1 MAKNKKLIY
10 IAGGIVVLLLLVVLI
25 LPFMIDGN
33 QYRPTIESMMTDA
46 LHRKVDIGNIRLSIL
61 SGGVSVD
68 NLAIADDPAFGSE
81 PFLKT
86 KEVTVGVELI
96 PLIFSRTLH
105 VTGLTIVQPEVTLL
119 RSNSGTWNFSSL
131 GAGGSSPSSTGSSAA
146 TGLSIQKFTIRNGTL
161 AVGNVGAS
169 SKMHRYDQVN
179 LESSDLS
186 YTTEFPFSL
195 TAKTAGN
202 GSVTLKGKAGPLN
215 ETNLA
220 ATPVD
225 ASLDVKNL
233 DLAGTGFVEP
243 SSGIA
248 GLVDFSGTLNS
259 DGKQM
264 TSKGTATATKLQLVP
279 GAMPAGQPVKVDYE
293 TEYQLTPQTGTL
305 KQGDVSVGKAL
316 AQLTGTYVTMG
327 DTTSLQL
334 KLTGNNMPATDI
346 VTLLPALNVSL
357 PKGAS
362 LKEGTINLNM
372 TISGPVNRLVT
383 AGPVSVSNAK
393 LTGFDLASQ
402 MKGLASFA
410 GIPNSSDTVIQ
421 TLSSTLRVAN
431 EGMRADNFN
440 LVVPA
445 IGSMTGNGTINS
457 NQALDFKMVAKLG
470 NAASPLGAISSLASF
485 GSGQGSKGGIP
496 FHIGGTTS
504 DPKFMPDLAGLAGGL
519 AGGAGSGLAG
529 DAASA
534 GKALAPAGGDLG
546 KTLGGL
552 FGKKN

>member
-1 MAKNKKLIY
+1 MAKNEKLIY
-10 IAGGIVVLLLLVVLI
+10 IAGGIVALLLLAVLI
-25 LPFMIDGN
+25 LPFMIDAN
-33 QYRPTIESMMTDA
+33 QYRPTIESMLTGA
-46 LHRKVDIGNIRLSIL
+46 LHRKVDIGNIRLSIF

-81 PFLKT
+81 PFLKA
-86 KEVTVGVELI
+86 KSVTVGVELI

-105 VTGLTIVQPEVTLL
+105 VTGLTIDQPEATLL
-119 RSNSGTWNFSSL
+119 RSKSGTWNFSSL
-131 GAGGSSPSSTGSSAA
+131 GATASQPAGDAPSTAGSSAA
-146 TGLSIQKFTIRNGTL
+146 AGLSIQRFTIRNGTL
-161 AVGNVGAS
+161 SVGNVGAN
-169 SKMHRYDQVN
+169 SKIHRYEQVN

-186 YTTEFPFSL
+186 YATEFPFTL

-202 GSVTLKGKAGPLN
+202 GSLTLKGKAGPLN
-215 ETNLA
+215 QTDLA

-243 SSGIA
+243 GSGIA
-248 GLVDFSGTLNS
+248 GLLDFSGTVNS

-279 GAMPAGQPVKVDYE
+279 GAMPAGEPVKVAYE

-316 AQLTGTYVTMG
+316 AQLTGTYMTMG
-327 DTTSLQL
+327 ETTTLQL
-334 KLTGNNMPATDI
+334 KLSGNNMPATDI
-346 VTLLPALNVSL
+346 VSLLPALNVSL

-362 LKEGTINLNM
+362 IKEGTMNLNM
-372 TISGPVNRLVT
+372 TISGPVDRLVT
-383 AGPVSVSNAK
+383 SGPVSVSNAK

-402 MKGLASFA
+402 MKGLSSFA
-410 GIPNSSDTVIQ
+410 GIPNSSDTTIQ
-421 TLSSTLRVAN
+421 TLSSNLRVAN

-457 NQALDFKMVAKLG
+457 NQALDFKMMAKLSNG
-470 NAASPLGAISSLASF
+470 ASPLGAISSLASL
-485 GSGQGSKGGIP
+485 GGGQGSKGGIP

-504 DPKFMPDLAGLAGGL
+504 DPKFMPDLTALASGLT
-519 AGGAGSGLAG
+519 GGAASGAKSLV
-529 DAASA
+529 
-534 GKALAPAGGDLG
+534 PAGGDVG

-552 FGKKN
+552 FGK

>member
-1 MAKNKKLIY
+1 MTKNKKLIY

-25 LPFMIDGN
+25 LPFMIDAN

-81 PFLKT
+81 PFLKA
-86 KEVTVGVELI
+86 KQVTVGVELI
-96 PLIFSRTLH
+96 PLIFSRALN
-105 VTGLTIVQPEVTLL
+105 VTGLTIIQPEATLL
-119 RSNSGTWNFSSL
+119 RSAAGKWNFSSL
-131 GAGGSSPSSTGSSAA
+131 GAGGSSNSSSSAA
-146 TGLSIQKFTIRNGTL
+146 AGLSIQKFTIRNG
-161 AVGNVGAS
+161 AVSLGNTGAN
-169 SKMHRYDQVN
+169 SKMHRYDNVN

-186 YTTEFPFSL
+186 YTTEFPFTL

-202 GSVTLKGKAGPLN
+202 GSIALNGKAGPLN
-215 ETNLA
+215 QTNLA
-220 ATPVD
+220 ETPVN
-225 ASLDVKNL
+225 ASLEVKSL

-243 SSGIA
+243 GSGIA
-248 GLVDFSGTLNS
+248 GLLDFNGTVNS

-264 TSKGTATATKLQLVP
+264 ISKGTATASKLQLVP
-279 GAMPAGQPVKVDYE
+279 GAMPSGQAVKVDYE
-293 TEYQLTPQTGTL
+293 TEYQLAPETGIV
-305 KQGDVSVGKAL
+305 KRGDVSVGKAL
-316 AQLTGTYVTMG
+316 AQLTGTFSTMG
-327 DTTSLQL
+327 ETTTLQM

-410 GIPNSSDTVIQ
+410 GIPNSSDTTIQ
-421 TLSSTLRVAN
+421 TLSSNLRVAN

-440 LVVPA
+440 LVVPT

-457 NQALDFKMVAKLG
+457 NQALDFKMVARLSNG
-470 NAASPLGAISSLASF
+470 ASPLGAISSLASF
-485 GSGQGSKGGIP
+485 TGGQGNKGGIP
-496 FHIGGTTS
+496 FRITGTTS
-504 DPKFMPDLAGLAGGL
+504 DPKFLPDLGGLAGGL
-519 AGGAGSGLAG
+519 AGGAGGLVG
-529 DAASA
+529 DAASG
-534 GKALAPAGGDLG
+534 GKSIVPAGGELG
-546 KTLGGL
+546 KSLGGL